1 MGFGTWQSKD
11 GEEAYQAVKAAL
23 DAGYRHI
30 DTAAAYGNEE
40 SVGKAIKDSGVAR
53 EDLFVTSK
61 LWNEDHGYEATKKAL
76 DLSLQKLGL
85 DYLDLYL
92 IHWPNPVKFRDE
104 WQQKNAE
111 SWRAMEEA
119 LEAGKVRAIGV
130 SNFRPHHLD
139 ELLKTAKVTPAVNQ
153 IFLNPSDTEDEVV
166 AYNKEH
172 GILSEAYSPLGTGK
186 IFSIPELKE
195 IAEKYLSYDYFLDE
209 VEEVRQKLGIDHF
222 YLIGQSW
229 GGALTMMYALKYGEH
244 LKGAIISSMVD
255 NIDEYLEHQDAI
267 RDEALAPEDAQFMRD
282 CEKSGD
288 WDNERYQKLVDVLNA
303 GYVDRKQPVAIR
315 HLVPT
320 MATPVYNAFQ
330 GDNEFVVTG
339 KLKEWDVRD
348 QIHNIKV

>member
-1 MGFGTWQSKD
+1 MNKLTDTYTLNNGIKIPVIGFGTWQSKD

-195 IAEKYLSYDYFLDE
+195 IAEKYHKSVAQVVIRWSLQHGFLPLPKSVHAERIQQNTEVFDFELSADDM
-209 VEEVRQKLGIDHF
+209 KTIDDFH
-222 YLIGQSW
+222 GQA
-229 GGALTMMYALKYGEH
+229 GA
-244 LKGAIISSMVD
+244 
-255 NIDEYLEHQDAI
+255 
-267 RDEALAPEDAQFMRD
+267 
-282 CEKSGD
+282 
-288 WDNERYQKLVDVLNA
+288 
-303 GYVDRKQPVAIR
+303 
-315 HLVPT
+315 PT
-320 MATPVYNAFQ
+320 DPDTATF
-330 GDNEFVVTG
+330 
-339 KLKEWDVRD
+339 
-348 QIHNIKV
+348 